1 MPNVKILVDAV
12 GGYSAGDIVKDA
24 PAGLVDIALKETRN
38 AATGQLLAEIMDD
51 SSNPPSGPTEREV
64 QLEAE
69 VQRLK
74 AIEAELLEKIDLL
87 QSDDELK
94 ELKAVAKEMKIPG
107 YTKMD
112 TDELKKAIASVGGDN
127 DGK

>member
-51 SSNPPSGPTEREV
+51 SSNPPVGPTEREV

-74 AIEAELLEKIDLL
+74 SIEAELLEKIDLL

-112 TDELKKAIASVGGDN
+112 ADELKKAIASVGGDN